1 MFFPLSANYQ
11 VAAWLLMIDDW
22 WRGDSAGANSLVSIS
37 GSEEEQH
44 ISEADRATEN
54 FLKGGDLEGTWRMC
68 P

>member
-1 MFFPLSANYQ
+1 M
-11 VAAWLLMIDDW
+11 
-22 WRGDSAGANSLVSIS
+22 VSIS

-68 P
+68 YKLKRVGSEDCLK